1 MHLSYWRLCYLQVV
15 LFIMHLSYWL
25 MLGLLLIY
33 KAITVL
39 ITIKF
44 TKMALVKM
52 YLTIGSVKI
61 RFLGYTPKIFSQWP
75 HADAALWGLTFHTL

>member
-1 MHLSYWRLCYLQVV
+1 
-15 LFIMHLSYWL
+15 

-39 ITIKF
+39 MTFKI
-44 TKMALVKM
+44 TKMGLVNM

-61 RFLGYTPKIFSQWP
+61 RFLGYTPEIFSVAPRSLVGP
-75 HADAALWGLTFHTL
+75 HFPYIIIAIEGGNSTGVT